1 MRPTT
6 ISATANYGDSGTMST
21 LGMSRDFLQMGRT
34 PRRPDC
40 VAGQTGL
47 ELRNVAAN
55 YPFERS
61 HRFAGIQPN
70 SGDRDYS
77 PFSCAAGTGAA
88 RVPVGDSATLVRDRR
103 LGVWRVGRVLLDAA
117 DEIER
122 GVERLVVLRIWRDI
136 GLRAGLLAAFGLE
149 VAAQRCLAA
158 RVGARFELLRNLLEH
173 FDVGRDTLRLD
184 RASGRSEVAPG
195 GQPERPIAG
204 AERNDGLH
212 RALAERA
219 CANDGRA
226 PVILK
231 VTRARIEPLGFL
243 GGAAARRHDLAPL
256 QEGVGDRDRL
266 IEQSARIVAQVD
278 DEALELVAGLGGEV
292 GDHLLQVLRRLL
304 VELRDADKPDIV
316 AFEPRTHGTHLDAR
330 AGDGNLD
337 RLFLPLAH
345 DLELDL
351 GVLRPAHL
359 LDRLV
364 EGEPLH
370 RLVIEVR
377 DDVVGHDPGL
387 GCRRVVDR
395 GDDLD
400 QAILHGDFDA
410 EAAELAPG
418 LHLHVAEALGIH
430 VARMRIEPG
439 QHAVDRRFDQLAVVG
454 LFHVVGAHALE
465 HIAEQAELAIG
476 VGGGR
481 LCTRPIEHDA
491 RLGCDQRH
499 GYAGR
504 RTEENQGSFAH
515 DHPRTFWPS
524 FAAHH
529 GPGSTGTPS
538 LRNSTYSTG
547 WLAPPALA
555 TADWAPPPITATG
568 SPVTTNCPKSTD
580 IRSIPAS
587 KT

>member
-184 RASGRSEVAPG
+184 RASGRGEVAPA

-231 VTRARIEPLGFL
+231 RTRHDFGGRGGAAVDQHDDGLVLGEVARARIEPLGFL
-243 GGAAARRHDLAPL
+243 GGAPARRHDLAPL

-266 IEQSARIVAQVD
+266 
-278 DEALELVAGLGGEV
+278 
-292 GDHLLQVLRRLL
+292 
-304 VELRDADKPDIV
+304 VE
-316 AFEPRTHGTHLDAR
+316 
-330 AGDGNLD
+330 
-337 RLFLPLAH
+337 
-345 DLELDL
+345 
-351 GVLRPAHL
+351 
-359 LDRLV
+359 
-364 EGEPLH
+364 
-370 RLVIEVR
+370 
-377 DDVVGHDPGL
+377 
-387 GCRRVVDR
+387 
-395 GDDLD
+395 
-400 QAILHGDFDA
+400 
-410 EAAELAPG
+410 
-418 LHLHVAEALGIH
+418 
-430 VARMRIEPG
+430 
-439 QHAVDRRFDQLAVVG
+439 
-454 LFHVVGAHALE
+454 
-465 HIAEQAELAIG
+465 
-476 VGGGR
+476 
-481 LCTRPIEHDA
+481 
-491 RLGCDQRH
+491 
-499 GYAGR
+499 
-504 RTEENQGSFAH
+504 
-515 DHPRTFWPS
+515 
-524 FAAHH
+524 
-529 GPGSTGTPS
+529 
-538 LRNSTYSTG
+538 
-547 WLAPPALA
+547 
-555 TADWAPPPITATG
+555 
-568 SPVTTNCPKSTD
+568 
-580 IRSIPAS
+580 
-587 KT
+587 